1 MSGNASVMPLNKG
14 RIFKTIIS
22 KKGYMKKIT
31 VISMIFLMTLLT
43 ACGERG
49 GERSEMADK
58 YKPYLLPG
66 ATASDFTARDMENR
80 YLDFSKYKGKVI
92 LMTFWR
98 KKCEECVRVLD
109 QLEKIHQKYQDK
121 GFTSMAIDADN
132 LDYVPSGKVI
142 EFVKARKLS
151 YPVLLDDSFQATQ
164 AYKVINIPATF
175 LIDRG
180 GIIRHIVYAPVDW
193 LSPENAARIE
203 KLL

>member
-1 MSGNASVMPLNKG
+1 
-14 RIFKTIIS
+14 
-22 KKGYMKKIT
+22 MKKIT
-31 VISMIFLMTLLT
+31 VLSIIILITLLT
-43 ACGERG
+43 ACGEKGSG
-49 GERSEMADK
+49 GEDFVAK
-58 YKPYLLPG
+58 YRPYLVPG
-66 ATASDFTARDMENR
+66 EIASDFTARDMENK
-80 YLDFSKYKGKVI
+80 YLNFSRYKGKVI

-109 QLEKIHQKYQDK
+109 QLEKVHQKYKDK

-132 LDYVPSGKVI
+132 LNYVPSSKVI

-164 AYKVINIPATF
+164 SYKVINIPATF
-175 LIDRG
+175 LIDRE
-180 GIIRHIVYAPVDW
+180 GIVSHIVYAPVDW

>member
-1 MSGNASVMPLNKG
+1 
-14 RIFKTIIS
+14 
-22 KKGYMKKIT
+22 MKKILLLSLFG
-31 VISMIFLMTLLT
+31 IMFLLA

-49 GERSEMADK
+49 SVGEDFAAKFR
-58 YKPYLLPG
+58 PYLVAG
-66 ATASDFTARDMENR
+66 DSASDFNARDMENK
-80 YLDFSKYKGKVI
+80 YLSFSRYKGKVI

-109 QLEKIHQKYQDK
+109 HLEKVHLKYKDK

-142 EFVKARKLS
+142 EFVKARNLS

-164 AYKVINIPATF
+164 SYKVINIPATF
-175 LIDRG
+175 LIDRE
-180 GIIRHIVYAPVDW
+180 GIVNHVVYGEYDW
-193 LSPENAARIE
+193 LNPENMTRIE